1 MIHFKSKINMKNKS
15 RRSVLFILSIMFT
28 SILLGSLIS
37 SAQPL
42 LEQPNIK
49 KGFRLGETLEY
60 MVKVRGI
67 PAGSQLMQIVDKRMI
82 GGREVYHLKAKSQ
95 ANKFF
100 SLFYQFE
107 DQFES
112 YVLKDNMYPIR
123 FTRNI
128 IDGGYRGNVSIDI
141 DDSKRTAKIVKNN
154 KHHEI
159 KVPKGV
165 QDELSMLYFV
175 RTKDIEVGKDYEF
188 PAIMGTKI
196 YNIDL
201 VVLRTEY
208 INTIF
213 GKTKTFVIKSVVG
226 DVTCWV
232 TQDDNRILVKLET
245 STKLGKL
252 VAELKSIN

>member
-1 MIHFKSKINMKNKS
+1 MKNKS
-15 RRSVLFILSIMFT
+15 RRIIIFILSIMFT
-28 SILLGSLIS
+28 SILLGSLVS
-37 SAQPL
+37 GAQPL

-67 PAGSQLMQIVDKRMI
+67 PAGSQIMQIADKRMI
-82 GGREVYHLKAKSQ
+82 GGREVYHLEAKSQ
-95 ANKFF
+95 ANQFF

-128 IDGGYRGNVSIDI
+128 IDGGYRGNVTIDI
-141 DDSKRTAKIVKNN
+141 DDNKRTAKIVKNN
-154 KHHEI
+154 KRRDI
-159 KVPKGV
+159 NVPKGV

-188 PAIMGTKI
+188 PAIMGTKM
-196 YNIDL
+196 YNVDL

-213 GKTKTFVIKSVVG
+213 GKTNTFVIKSR
-226 DVTCWV
+226 DVIFWV

-245 STKLGKL
+245 GTKLGKL